1 MKIGIFTDC
10 YYPQI
15 NGVVTSIV
23 NLEACLRKLG
33 HEVYIITVAVPDFQ
47 DEDTR
52 YVIRIPSV
60 PFLKWSEFRI
70 GLFFKHTKL
79 YKTVKNIGLDIV
91 HTQTEFTMGW
101 FGKFIAKDLKI
112 PAVHTYH
119 TVYEEYTH
127 YISNIGQT
135 PLKKICRKLSKK
147 YISFYSAVIV
157 PTKKTKDL
165 LLSYRVTN
173 AIYIVPT
180 GIDLQKF
187 QAAINQKEFEN
198 IKTTFRL
205 SETSFKLLF
214 LGRISK
220 EKNIDMLLHV
230 LPALF
235 EKYKNVDLII
245 VGDGPHKDALEAL
258 VHTLNI
264 ADRVVFTNGVSND
277 QVPLYYKL
285 ADLFI
290 SPSTSETQGLT
301 IVEAMAAG
309 IPILTYNDGNIE
321 GIIFDKRTGLLF
333 KTSEEL
339 LEQLIFALEH
349 REALRTYSSECLKL
363 VDQFSSQAFAKK
375 IEQVY
380 TELLAAAPACKR
392 LT

>member
-23 NLEACLRKLG
+23 SLETCLKKLG

-47 DEDTR
+47 DKDTR

-127 YISNIGQT
+127 YISNIGQA

-187 QAAINQKEFEN
+187 QAAIDQKEFQN
-198 IKTTFRL
+198 IKTAFRL

-214 LGRISK
+214 LGRTSK
-220 EKNIDMLLHV
+220 EKNIDMLIRV

-235 EKYKNVDLII
+235 EKYENVDLII
-245 VGDGPHKDALEAL
+245 VGDGPHKDALETL
-258 VHTLNI
+258 VHTLHI
-264 ADRVVFTNGVSND
+264 ADRVVFTNRVSND

-290 SPSTSETQGLT
+290 SPSASETQGLT

-309 IPILTYNDGNIE
+309 IPILAYNDGNIE
-321 GIIFDKRTGLLF
+321 GIIFDKHTGLLF
-333 KTSEEL
+333 KTKEEL
-339 LEQLIFALEH
+339 LGQLIFALEH

-363 VDQFSSQAFAKK
+363 VEQFSSQAFAKK
-375 IEQVY
+375 IERIY
-380 TELLAAAPACKR
+380 MELVAASSSKR
-392 LT
+392 AL